1 MVRADGRRPV
11 TRAHRGFGT
20 DELRRL
26 EREDLRKLCHGLL
39 LAEAAVVNDY
49 RLTAEMD
56 EFTVTVPSLWHM
68 HRVLMRIYHR
78 PIGNEDLD
86 DARAFAATTGAIEAL
101 VLAAHG
107 IKEGTSLVGPG
118 LTIMSAGEFV
128 DRITS
133 SALVRWEADQPSL
146 AIDRLDLMLHLSR
159 TALVDPVGIEWLPS
173 LALNELPPALT
184 EYGIEPQDLLE
195 RKSFRLLTATFRFG
209 GDRYGEAFRGKR
221 LPDAVLHWPDG
232 SPTSA
237 LLDCK
242 AASSGYRM
250 DADHLLRFINYW
262 DTLAPQLDKDGRDLR
277 YLIVLSSFFPGQQG
291 DRHPYWNRAEE
302 IEDKTGLH
310 LAYITA
316 SDLAWAAARLE
327 SHEAPL
333 KARQEIDW
341 NGVLGSG
348 LVEAGD
354 LEAAVSEVLP

>member
-1 MVRADGRRPV
+1 MARADGQRPV
-11 TRAHRGFGT
+11 TRAHRGFSA
-20 DELRRL
+20 DELRQL

-39 LAEAAVVNDY
+39 LADAADVNDY
-49 RLTAEMD
+49 RPTAEMD
-56 EFTVTVPSLWHM
+56 EFTVNVPSLWHM

-78 PIGNEDLD
+78 PICNEDLD

-107 IKEGTSLVGPG
+107 ITEATSLVGPG
-118 LTIMSAGEFV
+118 LTIMSAEEFV
-128 DRITS
+128 ERITS
-133 SALVRWEADQPSL
+133 SALVRWDADQPSL

-195 RKSFRLLTATFRFG
+195 RKTFRLLTATFRFG
-209 GDRYGEAFRGKR
+209 GYRYGEAFRGKR

-262 DTLAPQLDKDGRDLR
+262 DTLAPQLDEDGRDLR

-327 SHEAPL
+327 SSDAPL
-333 KARQEIDW
+333 QARQEIDW

-348 LVEAGD
+348 LVKAGD
-354 LEAAVSEVLP
+354 LDAAVSEVLP